1 MLLKMPL
8 TVKCKEKIFLSI
20 NCFLGFFSDSVESEK
35 EGDRKKGGGERLEK
49 RKREIG
55 LHVPPR
61 QVQNIFAYAL
71 NRCEYFARKRA
82 KLCFDRA

>member
-35 EGDRKKGGGERLEK
+35 EGDRK
-49 RKREIG
+49 
-55 LHVPPR
+55 P
-61 QVQNIFAYAL
+61 Q
-71 NRCEYFARKRA
+71 
-82 KLCFDRA
+82 